1 MTLRVSQTDCKS
13 ELHGFQVSSIPLN
26 IALTVIIRNI
36 LIKGV
41 PLYQIR
47 IYWQEN
53 KKSQGFYFLFSYIQM
68 PTSKN
73 KHMVIT
79 KATVKSFLLS
89 KRGYIKKSPSK
100 VAAAIIKAH
109 TTKPLSKITF
119 EEAAKHLKL
128 IREVQSTLRTAT
140 TYMASKEEEDIV
152 DIYNKIIE
160 QKERPKRKLFFD
172 IEVSPD
178 VELSWGIGRKVN
190 LSHDSI
196 IQERAIICICWK
208 WDNEDAVHSLE
219 WKKGDDR
226 EMLVKFAKIANSA
239 DEIIAQ
245 NGDNFDIKWLRTR
258 CLYHRISVSPK
269 FNTIDTLKMARQG
282 FRFNANRLDYM
293 GKFMGF
299 GGKIHTDYDMWKD
312 ILLKNDQK
320 AMALMVA
327 YCKEDVVL
335 LEKVYNTLQDYCP
348 VKKFKYKP

>member
-1 MTLRVSQTDCKS
+1 
-13 ELHGFQVSSIPLN
+13 
-26 IALTVIIRNI
+26 
-36 LIKGV
+36 
-41 PLYQIR
+41 
-47 IYWQEN
+47 
-53 KKSQGFYFLFSYIQM
+53 
-68 PTSKN
+68 
-73 KHMVIT
+73 
-79 KATVKSFLLS
+79 
-89 KRGYIKKSPSK
+89 
-100 VAAAIIKAH
+100 
-109 TTKPLSKITF
+109 
-119 EEAAKHLKL
+119 
-128 IREVQSTLRTAT
+128 
-140 TYMASKEEEDIV
+140 
-152 DIYNKIIE
+152 
-160 QKERPKRKLFFD
+160 
-172 IEVSPD
+172 
-178 VELSWGIGRKVN
+178 
-190 LSHDSI
+190 
-196 IQERAIICICWK
+196 
-208 WDNEDAVHSLE
+208 
-219 WKKGDDR
+219 
-226 EMLVKFAKIANSA
+226 MLVKFAKIANSA